1 MDGQYLCNQAITVS
15 YATRTI
21 LSRGTPWYSC
31 RDHILPCSVSM
42 WYEWLCNLETQEIF
56 ANTCCCLEL
65 LIKHQMYFCLCQ
77 SSHVAKLGA
86 QSFVIHSAHVVFHVL
101 VGDAEC
107 ILQSSNPNAQKNW
120 PCTLLP
126 SGPPSLCWTSISW
139 CLTSLTSSTR
149 LWQHGYATSN
159 CKWPYA
165 SSPTPFMNDRPPM
178 PALPP
183 QQG

>member
-15 YATRTI
+15 YAIRTI
-21 LSRGTPWYSC
+21 LKGNTMVLLQGPHPSLLCFNVIWVALQSGNP
-31 RDHILPCSVSM
+31 RD
-42 WYEWLCNLETQEIF
+42 F